1 MISAPQLRKKQQ
13 SASVLAAL
21 AFLILAI
28 NPPAIAQTLEER
40 LAQCKACHG
49 ETGNSQLEK
58 NPSIAAQPEFF
69 LLNQLVLMREGV
81 RKVEAMADV
90 VKGLQDSE
98 IQTLAAFFTK
108 QKPERTPET
117 VDQELVKKGAALSQK
132 MRCES
137 CHGESLQGETQ
148 IPRIAGQRIDYMLD
162 VMKAFRDNKREGADT
177 NMTAAVFGA
186 SDSDLE
192 ALAHYAASR

>member
-1 MISAPQLRKKQQ
+1 MISAQQ
-13 SASVLAAL
+13 PNGKRQPASLLAAL
-21 AFLILAI
+21 VFLIIAI
-28 NPPAIAQTLEER
+28 NPPAFAQTLEER
-40 LAQCKACHG
+40 LTQCKACHG
-49 ETGNSQLEK
+49 ETGNSLLEK
-58 NPSIAAQPEFF
+58 VPSIAAQPEFF

-98 IQTLAAFFTK
+98 IQTLSAFFTK
-108 QKPERTPET
+108 QSAERTPEKI
-117 VDQELVKKGAALSQK
+117 DLELVRKGAALSQK

-137 CHGESLQGETQ
+137 CHGENLQGETQ

-186 SDSDLE
+186 SDADLE

>member
-1 MISAPQLRKKQQ
+1 MPNMDTLRWP
-13 SASVLAAL
+13 ALALAA
-21 AFLILAI
+21 ALIFA
-28 NPPAIAQTLEER
+28 PAAQAQTLEER
-40 LAQCKACHG
+40 LTQCKACHG
-49 ETGNSQLEK
+49 DTGNSQLE
-58 NPSIAAQPEFF
+58 NIPSIAAQPEFF

-81 RKVEAMADV
+81 RKIEAMADA
-90 VKGLQDSE
+90 VKGLQDAE
-98 IQTLAAFFTK
+98 IQALATWFAK
-108 QKPERTPET
+108 QKPERAPET
-117 VDQELVKKGAALSQK
+117 LDPELVKRGAALSQK

-137 CHGESLQGETQ
+137 CHGAEFQGETQ

-186 SDSDLE
+186 SDDDLK